1 MDVMKLYYDGLDSE
15 EIAQS
20 LFISPET
27 VKTHRK
33 NVYLR
38 LGIHDKA
45 EFVKYADKNEIFRD
59 K

>member
-1 MDVMKLYYDGLDSE
+1 MEVMRMYYDGYETE
-15 EIAQS
+15 EIAQA

-33 NVYLR
+33 NVYTK
-38 LGIHDKA
+38 LGIHEKA
-45 EFVKYADKNEIFRD
+45 EFVKYADKNDIFRD